1 MIEAYN
7 AEIGDLVGIIMP
19 ADFQCKGRNLP
30 IDFCLKRIIDPPNR
44 RRWREGACQKFV
56 LIVDDPKLVKC
67 QHLQVA
73 SDAFLR
79 VVSTFLIQSRLA
91 SAVTGEGILV
101 SFASVDR

>member
-56 LIVDDPKLVKC
+56 LIVDDPKLVKY
-67 QHLQVA
+67 LGGGG
-73 SDAFLR
+73 R
-79 VVSTFLIQSRLA
+79 GVVWPSLLKLCRFVGKLLPKYSKNCLWIQIALPS
-91 SAVTGEGILV
+91 
-101 SFASVDR
+101 